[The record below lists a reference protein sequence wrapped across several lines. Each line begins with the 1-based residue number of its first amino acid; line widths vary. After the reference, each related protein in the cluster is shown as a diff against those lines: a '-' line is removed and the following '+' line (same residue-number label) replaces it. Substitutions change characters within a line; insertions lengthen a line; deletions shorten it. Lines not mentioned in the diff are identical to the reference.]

1 MTDTIYLQI
10 TLNAHKCAK
19 IAEDVAVRR
28 RMHSS
33 DYQEQVAR
41 G

>member
-19 IAEDVAVRR
+19 IAEDLAVRQR
-28 RMHSS
+28 VFFS
-33 DYQEQVAR
+33 DYQE
-41 G
+41 